1 MLFSIVAAVCIPI
14 SSAQG
19 FLFFQICA
27 CVHATPVV
35 SDSATYRLQPARLL
49 SPQDS
54 PGKNT
59 GGSCHFLLQRIL
71 PAIEPMSLMSPAL
84 ICGFF
89 FFFYHHILA
98 SIFYLVLLKSHSNR
112 CKVIAH
118 CVFDLYFFD
127 DQVILS
133 RFNFFNLYKCIIIE
147 GRKTTTKNSGVT
159 MWSCIH
165 KAVGRKM
172 NKGHKQMTHKVRLTS
187 QQTFEK
193 NFHSYQ

>member
-1 MLFSIVAAVCIPI
+1 MLFIPCISRLCYCKVETSVVSVMSIPLTVIHFP
-14 SSAQG
+14 
-19 FLFFQICA
+19 LTFQIC
-27 CVHATPVV
+27 
-35 SDSATYRLQPARLL
+35 
-49 SPQDS
+49 
-54 PGKNT
+54 G
-59 GGSCHFLLQRIL
+59 FF
-71 PAIEPMSLMSPAL
+71 
-84 ICGFF
+84 FF

-98 SIFYLVLLKSHSNR
+98 SICFLVLLKSHSNR

-118 CVFDLYFFD
+118 CGFDLYFFD

-147 GRKTTTKNSGVT
+147 GRKTTTKNCGVT

-187 QQTFEK
+187 QQIFEK
-193 NFHSYQ
+193 NVHSYQ